1 MNDIQKKR
9 SIFHYI
15 CAGVSIVAYFSY
27 FFNYIGSKL
36 LEMASSLLGEYD
48 ESFGDLFDISSYFK
62 EAFYEEYFEDGFFN
76 GISDLLQDIFDIG
89 SGEVLGAIVAVIAVF
104 IVPMLL
110 LLASSI
116 WNLIMGVRKT
126 GNQKAPA
133 VFSIVTAC
141 YTFIADIIV
150 KIVVNKI
157 NEDSD
162 FSVLYTGRGYYL
174 QILCIIALLAL
185 SIYLCTKMKQEL
197 NADTDSGDRL
207 KPDDV
212 ALVGKSGEY
221 TDAVFLINSEEKIT
235 IGRDPASC
243 VIVVS
248 NDSPKVSRKHCSVS
262 FNYDQQKYEITDFSM
277 NGTYVN
283 GAKIQSGIPV
293 FANPGSTIELGDASN
308 AFYLN

>member
-1 MNDIQKKR
+1 MNDIKKKL
-9 SIFHYI
+9 SVFHYI
-15 CAGVSIVAYFSY
+15 CAGVSVVGYFSY
-27 FFNYIGSKL
+27 FFKYIGSKL
-36 LEMASSLLGEYD
+36 LEMASSFFGSYD
-48 ESFGDLFDISSYFK
+48 DSFGDLFDISSYFK

-89 SGEVLGAIVAVIAVF
+89 SGEVLGAIVAVVAVF

-110 LLASSI
+110 LLASAI
-116 WNLIMGVRKT
+116 WNLIVGVRKT
-126 GNQKAPA
+126 GNQKAPII
-133 VFSIVTAC
+133 FSIVTAG
-141 YTFIADIIV
+141 YTFVADIIV
-150 KIVVNKI
+150 KIVINKI

-162 FSVLYTGRGYYL
+162 FSVLYTGWGYYL

-185 SIYLCTKMKQEL
+185 SIYLCTQTNQDL
-197 NADTDSGDRL
+197 NIESDSDDGL

-221 TDAVFLINSEEKIT
+221 TGAVFLINSEEKIT

-248 NDSPKVSRKHCSVS
+248 NSSPKVSRKHCSVS

-283 GAKIQSGIPV
+283 GTKIQSGVPV
-293 FANPGSTIELGDASN
+293 FARPGSTIELGDASN
-308 AFYLN
+308 SFYLN